1 MLNLNSETL
10 IWSWGEIFTMVT
22 RCTLWSTHPGHF
34 CRRFIFWNHQESR
47 YWMGQILQARIPHLH
62 MPLPQTHVFVLLSRS
77 ELLTIDNA
85 ILHRVVDFFDFG
97 LFWLLLL
104 FSFFVFR
111 KFLSTLFVFCSKY
124 LSELHSRLRYF
135 RWRAKFVF
143 WRVSW
148 SLLLAELYSS
158 IWRRCGR

>member
-1 MLNLNSETL
+1 LFCSSDRNFFQFTTL
-10 IWSWGEIFTMVT
+10 S
-22 RCTLWSTHPGHF
+22 CTLL
-34 CRRFIFWNHQESR
+34 FIFL
-47 YWMGQILQARIPHLH
+47 IL
-62 MPLPQTHVFVLLSRS
+62 VCFGC
-77 ELLTIDNA
+77 
-85 ILHRVVDFFDFG
+85 FFF
-97 LFWLLLL
+97 LL
-104 FSFFVFR
+104 FFFFVFR

-148 SLLLAELYSS
+148 SLLLPELYSS